1 MNKIIVIL
9 TVFAL
14 AYAAYGE
21 AQDAASRER
30 SRILIDTNATTTV
43 TAYTAAGAG
52 QLLVGRTASS
62 NSVWIATA
70 AGTNYWQRIAISAP

>member
-9 TVFAL
+9 LVFAL

-30 SRILIDTNATTTV
+30 SRILVDTNATTTV
-43 TAYTAAGAG
+43 KNYSAAGAG
-52 QLLVGRTASS
+52 QLLVGFTASS
-62 NSVWIATA
+62 SSVWIGTA

>member
-1 MNKIIVIL
+1 MKKTLIVLAIC
-9 TVFAL
+9 AL
-14 AYAAYGE
+14 ASVAFGE
-21 AQDAASRER
+21 AQEAASRER
-30 SRILIDTNATTTV
+30 SRILIDTNATTTA

>member
-1 MNKIIVIL
+1 MKKTLIVLAIC
-9 TVFAL
+9 AL
-14 AYAAYGE
+14 ASVAFGE